1 MLHQNVY
8 RNREKLGG
16 VHGKFILIHVKQR
29 ISNLCRQGQSSLG
42 YFARF
47 VLRLFSLCKKE
58 YIVKEDLDTR
68 DRSTPKNVT
77 LIVFIEPYYSLH
89 ISFEGH
95 Y

>member
-1 MLHQNVY
+1 MESLFCYTESRGSQIPVD
-8 RNREKLGG
+8 R
-16 VHGKFILIHVKQR
+16 VK
-29 ISNLCRQGQSSLG
+29 SSLG

-77 LIVFIEPYYSLH
+77 LIVLLEPYYSLH
-89 ISFEGH
+89 ISSAGH

>member
-1 MLHQNVY
+1 MESLFCYTESRGSQIPVD
-8 RNREKLGG
+8 R
-16 VHGKFILIHVKQR
+16 VKS
-29 ISNLCRQGQSSLG
+29 I
-42 YFARF
+42 

-77 LIVFIEPYYSLH
+77 LIVLLEPYYSLH

-95 Y
+95 

>member
-8 RNREKLGG
+8 RNREKLAVYMESLFWYTESRGSQIP
-16 VHGKFILIHVKQR
+16 VDRVK
-29 ISNLCRQGQSSLG
+29 SSLG
-42 YFARF
+42 YLARF

-77 LIVFIEPYYSLH
+77 LIVLIEPYYSLH
-89 ISFEGH
+89 IS
-95 Y
+95 

>member
-1 MLHQNVY
+1 MVHQNVC
-8 RNREKLGG
+8 RNREKLAT
-16 VHGKFILIHVKQR
+16 VHGKFILIHGKQR
-29 ISNLCRQGQSSLG
+29 ISNPVDRVKSNLG

-47 VLRLFSLCKKE
+47 VLRLFSWCKNE

-77 LIVFIEPYYSLH
+77 LIVLLEPYYSLH

>member
-1 MLHQNVY
+1 MVHQNVF
-8 RNREKLGG
+8 RNREKLAG
-16 VHGKFILIHVKQR
+16 VHGKFILIHGKQR
-29 ISNLCRQGQSSLG
+29 ISNPCRQGQIK
-42 YFARF
+42 FARF

-77 LIVFIEPYYSLH
+77 LIVLIEPYYSLH